1 MPGLSRA
8 KAAALIHA
16 ETIAR
21 GELRRADLLRLG
33 CRGAAEYRLAGQRLQ
48 RIGAARRR
56 ALAAAVADDRVRL
69 GSTPPRPAG
78 PRDRR
83 PLAARVWRALDR
95 EQYRMI
101 VDSVLAERGIDPVRF
116 RMPGQEVWRWW
127 NGVAPAGPGPMDAV
141 PAAAGPPKAVA
152 ELLALPDEEFV
163 VALLRDAWEAENRF
177 LAHDAVVERWASTA
191 ATARAW
197 GRYAVALADR
207 RALAAP
213 FLSRSAALELLGA
226 VYRDLAVLNL
236 RAHEAQQARNFFV
249 RRVFADHCARRLAL
263 VPDLPGLLEG
273 DYATR
278 HALLADL
285 PGDLPW
291 AVADAAIGCEDS
303 AACGWGWAAADGA
316 SAWGSSYASGI
327 AEAELIGLCEAAL
340 RLLER

>member
-1 MPGLSRA
+1 
-8 KAAALIHA
+8 
-16 ETIAR
+16 
-21 GELRRADLLRLG
+21 
-33 CRGAAEYRLAGQRLQ
+33 
-48 RIGAARRR
+48 
-56 ALAAAVADDRVRL
+56 
-69 GSTPPRPAG
+69 
-78 PRDRR
+78 
-83 PLAARVWRALDR
+83 
-95 EQYRMI
+95 MI

-213 FLSRSAALELLGA
+213 FLSRSAALERLGA

-263 VPDLPGLLEG
+263 VPDLPGLLEEAVGRLVAVEPEFGGALLELVARHGSECPRAAAGCLSCHRGLAAALGGGVPVAVPEDAPGGRMHG